1 MSNLNQP
8 ADGGPGEPPPYGTP
22 YETTGYDEDQ
32 AAYGPSYGGGPVSGY
47 GPAWTPVP
55 YVSDENARQ
64 LAMAAHLTALSA
76 LVVPLSNFVGPLI
89 IYHTRRASHPF
100 VADQAREALNF
111 NLSVL
116 IYLAI
121 CTILTVFSFG
131 ILIFL
136 LIGVA
141 LAWLVLCIV
150 AAVHADRGEA
160 YRYPLTL
167 RLVR

>member
-1 MSNLNQP
+1 VSNLNQP
-8 ADGGPGEPPPYGTP
+8 PDGGPGEPPPY
-22 YETTGYDEDQ
+22 ETGYDEDDVV
-32 AAYGPSYGGGPVSGY
+32 YGPAYGGGPVSGY

-55 YVSDENARQ
+55 YVSDDDARQ

-76 LVVPLSNFVGPLI
+76 LVVPLSNWVGPLI

-116 IYLAI
+116 IYLMI
-121 CTILTVFSFG
+121 CTILTVFSLG
-131 ILIFL
+131 ILVFL

-141 LAWLVLCIV
+141 LAWLILCIV

-160 YRYPLTL
+160 YRYPLTM
-167 RLVR
+167 RMVR